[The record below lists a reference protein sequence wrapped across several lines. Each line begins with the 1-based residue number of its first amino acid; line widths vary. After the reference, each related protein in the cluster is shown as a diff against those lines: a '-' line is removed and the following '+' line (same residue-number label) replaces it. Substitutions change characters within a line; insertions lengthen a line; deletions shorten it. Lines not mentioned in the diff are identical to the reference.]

1 MGGDPSFR
9 RISKLITSG
18 YQNTHAAIHEKM
30 AAHGKHGVCFM
41 DSVKGDA
48 KVEAI
53 ISLWKITNDGQLMKD
68 KEASFE
74 YNQKFRPSVDD
85 RMKL

>member
-1 MGGDPSFR
+1 
-9 RISKLITSG
+9 
-18 YQNTHAAIHEKM
+18 
-30 AAHGKHGVCFM
+30 M
-41 DSVKGDA
+41 DSIKDDA

-53 ISLWKITNDGQLMKD
+53 ISLWKISNDGQLMKD

-74 YNQKFRPSVDD
+74 YKQKFKPSIDD